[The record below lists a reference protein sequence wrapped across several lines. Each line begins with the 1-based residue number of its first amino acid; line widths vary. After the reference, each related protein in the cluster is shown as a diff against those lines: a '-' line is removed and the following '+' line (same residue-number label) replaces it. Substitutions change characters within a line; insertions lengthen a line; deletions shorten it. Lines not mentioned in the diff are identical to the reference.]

1 MLAGAVWLWLNSMVT
16 SRPALA
22 LNPLSMT
29 MAWDKPGPIA
39 TERTIRNGMKP
50 SVNRAANCSELS
62 MNPSSHSWVQTRPA
76 TVGSSRFRPALNAV
90 LAIRQT
96 PARRGPRSD
105 PGPGDA
111 DPGPLLLPSAC
122 MVTGRQAGT
131 AGNMTSALVAGGSSR
146 RLRVGLRWHIR
157 VRRRESRSRLGSRP
171 VAPFDGLAL
180 FGVRPVAIGGEWRRP
195 ARE

>member
-76 TVGSSRFRPALNAV
+76 TVGSSRFRPALNAA
-90 LAIRQT
+90 LAVRQT
-96 PARRGPRSD
+96 PARRGPRS
-105 PGPGDA
+105 GPGRDDA
-111 DPGPLLLPSAC
+111 GPGPLLLRSAC
-122 MVTGRQAGT
+122 MVTRRLAGT
-131 AGNMTSALVAGGSSR
+131 AGNMTSAVVAGGSSR
-146 RLRVGLRWHIR
+146 RLRAGLRWHIR
-157 VRRRESRSRLGSRP
+157 VRRRALRWRSGSRLI
-171 VAPFDGLAL
+171 APFDGLAL
-180 FGVRPVAIGGEWRRP
+180 VGPWPAAVGGEWRRL
-195 ARE
+195 A